1 MRVYFHLLLAVP
13 MFFPVLAVADT
24 KSPTRSESEKTLT
37 RCIKSGGKLKICCA
51 AAGGTYEPGKTSNSC
66 ILEARK
72 YKMDKAFVPNDQNSK
87 ILNMYR
93 PAQ

>member
-1 MRVYFHLLLAVP
+1 MRVYFYLLLAVP
-13 MFFPVLAVADT
+13 MFLPVLAVADT
-24 KSPTRSESEKTLT
+24 KSPTRSEREKTLT
-37 RCIKSGGKLKICCA
+37 RCIKSGKLKICCA